1 MSATFRGTRTLRFL
15 WNVQVGLCAVCKERI
30 TRITGWRLHYRVP
43 ACWAAPKASRTVP
56 YFIRSATTGFIASIF
71 PSRNRVS
78 PKEVFEGPEPY
89 YGKLSRPV
97 LGGLAPAMGAGYSV
111 HPWHC
116 FFGAES
122 LCDSISSC

>member
-15 WNVQVGLCAVCKERI
+15 WNVQAGLCAICKERI
-30 TRITGWRLHYRVP
+30 TRITGWHLHYRVP

-56 YFIRSATTGFIASIF
+56 YFIQSATTGFIASIF

-78 PKEVFEGPEPY
+78 PKEAFEGPEPY

-97 LGGLAPAMGAGYSV
+97 LRGLGRSNGGWLLGAPMALLFR
-111 HPWHC
+111 C
-116 FFGAES
+116 RN